1 MRWRYELAVSPNF
14 FLVLLNNVCPV
25 QEWSSLLRVTERIAG
40 IPYSLLTSVVSASN
54 CPRSGRPRCLRLF
67 HWTMTATTAA
77 AGTHLTVVSPR
88 LRGS

>member
-25 QEWSSLLRVTERIAG
+25 QEWSSLLQVTERIAG

-54 CPRSGRPRCLRLF
+54 CPRSGRPRCWRLF